1 MSGRSRNFARWTLLV
16 IMGFAVRAVAGTAA
30 TDPDPA
36 DGAVVPAPSYGM
48 NIYMALYFSPGEGA
62 VSHMGYFSNDY
73 DDVAGRDPAHCL
85 GASPFPH
92 INPTMFFVGFDDP
105 AISAFA
111 RAPLERG
118 RTYYWAIDEFDGTT
132 THAGPVWSFTVMPT
146 KAWNPNPPDGAEDVT
161 ADPNL
166 TLTWSL
172 GDVDTTNRDVEY
184 ALYYGTDSADVQSS
198 TTPDSE
204 MYYTTHTLAGLADGT
219 EYFWRIDI
227 VLTKCVIPF
236 PVTTIKGDV
245 WSFKTFRTG
254 PAIIYVDAAHPGP
267 TPTNTCRTPSP
278 TQISHRSPSKYALPG
293 EPTDPTRTPI
303 TPMAPEIARQH
314 FSSSTE

>member
-1 MSGRSRNFARWTLLV
+1 
-16 IMGFAVRAVAGTAA
+16 
-30 TDPDPA
+30 
-36 DGAVVPAPSYGM
+36 M

-146 KAWNPNPPDGAEDVT
+146 KAWN
-161 ADPNL
+161 
-166 TLTWSL
+166 
-172 GDVDTTNRDVEY
+172 
-184 ALYYGTDSADVQSS
+184 
-198 TTPDSE
+198 
-204 MYYTTHTLAGLADGT
+204 
-219 EYFWRIDI
+219 RIDI

-254 PAIIYVDAAHPGP
+254 PAIIYVDEDAHGA
-267 TPTNTCRTPSP
+267 NNGS
-278 TQISHRSPSKYALPG
+278 SWGDAYKYLRDALPR
-293 EPTDPTRTPI
+293 EHTDPMRTPI
-303 TPMAPEIARQH
+303 IPRAPEIARQH
-314 FSSSTE
+314 SSLSTE